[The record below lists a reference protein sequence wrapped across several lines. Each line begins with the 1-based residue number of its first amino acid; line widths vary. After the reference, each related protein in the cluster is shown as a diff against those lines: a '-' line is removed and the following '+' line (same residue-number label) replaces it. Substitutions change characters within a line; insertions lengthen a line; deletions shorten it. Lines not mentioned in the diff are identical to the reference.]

1 MNIIKDGRRVIGQN
15 GDGSATLTVTNQ
27 RGSIS
32 FIRR

>member
-1 MNIIKDGRRVIGQN
+1 MRRVFGKV
-15 GDGSATLTVTNQ
+15 GDGSASLTVTNQ